1 MRPLSYIELKL
12 CQAQAK
18 IFEASVIK
26 TNYSSPIFIRRF
38 IYSSIARSF
47 DDKVY
52 LYRSDTMEEIF
63 NIIDEEFGKSHYGEI
78 KYSPDQMFWIGYIY
92 RCICIKYNLSSK
104 SVYKLFNAKE
114 IIKYYNIYHT
124 FDIVY
129 AAERMMD
136 SIGYDNSS
144 IQEKAYKVAKRLLYT
159 EKLKALIGQKV
170 KVFIDRPI
178 GYDHDGIIYPLNYG
192 YIKEIK
198 ALDCKYQDAYILGID
213 KPIKTFEGKVLAIIN
228 RKNDIE
234 DKLVV
239 CGQDVNY
246 SKEEIKK
253 AVNFQEKYFKSKILL
268 ADHRIE

>member
-1 MRPLSYIELKL
+1 MTPLNYIELKL

-26 TNYSSPIFIRRF
+26 TTYSSPIFIRRF
-38 IYSSIARSF
+38 VYSSIATSF

-52 LYRSDTMEEIF
+52 LYRFDAMEEVF
-63 NIIDEEFGKSHYGEI
+63 DIIDKEFGKSNYGEI

-92 RCICIKYNLSSK
+92 RCLCLKYNLSSK

-124 FDIVY
+124 FDIVD
-129 AAERMMD
+129 AAERM
-136 SIGYDNSS
+136 IENINYDNSPNN
-144 IQEKAYKVAKRLLYT
+144 EKAYKVAKRLFYT
-159 EKLKALIGQKV
+159 EKLKTLIGQKV
-170 KVFIDRPI
+170 KVFIDRQI
-178 GYDHDGIIYPLNYG
+178 GYNHDGIIYSLNYG

-198 ALDCKYQDAYILGID
+198 ALDGEYQDAYILGID

-239 CGQDVNY
+239 CGQNEDY
-246 SKEEIKK
+246 SKEEIEK
-253 AVNFQEKYFKSKILL
+253 AVNFQEKYFQSKILL
-268 ADHRIE
+268 ANHHLE

>member
-1 MRPLSYIELKL
+1 MTPLSYIELKL

-18 IFEASVIK
+18 IFEASVYK

-38 IYSSIARSF
+38 IYSSIAQSF
-47 DDKVY
+47 DERVY
-52 LYRSDTMEEIF
+52 VYSFNTIDDVF
-63 NIIDEEFGKSHYGEI
+63 NIIDDEFGESQYGVI

-104 SVYKLFNAKE
+104 NVYKLFNAKE

-124 FDIVY
+124 FDIVD
-129 AAERMMD
+129 AAERMME
-136 SIGYDNSS
+136 SINYDNSTL
-144 IQEKAYKVAKRLLYT
+144 QEKAYNVAKRLFYT
-159 EKLKALIGQKV
+159 NKLKALIGQKV

-178 GYDHDGIIYPLNYG
+178 GYNHNGIIYQLNYG

-198 ALDCKYQDAYILGID
+198 ALDGEYQDAYIIGIN
-213 KPIKTFEGKVLAIIN
+213 KPIETFEGKVIAIIN

-239 CGQDVNY
+239 CKEDKTF

-253 AVNFQEKYFKSKILL
+253 AVHFQEKYFKSKIFL
-268 ADHRIE
+268 INCNKE